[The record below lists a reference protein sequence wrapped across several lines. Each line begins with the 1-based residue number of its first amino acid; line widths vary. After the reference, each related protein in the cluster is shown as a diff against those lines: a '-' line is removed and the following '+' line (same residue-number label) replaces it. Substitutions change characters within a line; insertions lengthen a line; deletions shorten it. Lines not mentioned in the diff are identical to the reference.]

1 MTRKPFEQFDPTD
14 MTHPLYDPA
23 RDPSHP
29 FYEKDKT
36 EGKQRSDPPEE
47 DAYKVGPGRPPKE
60 HTWKKGCPSPW
71 PKGRPKKVP
80 SMKPDLKKALENALN
95 EKVDVK
101 KGEREVTLTKA
112 TLGIQ
117 QLVNQFA
124 KGDRHA
130 RRDVFQYAELLGVDL
145 QGKEIFAEALGASDQ
160 AIVDAFL
167 RRQQQQPSAAAPED
181 THIKAPADLL
191 DDDVARAEPGAT
203 PAAPPQPNKPA
214 KVAPEP
220 VLDENGKPLPVSDIR
235 YIRAMRERHL
245 AREKKNQEGG

>member
-1 MTRKPFEQFDPTD
+1 MTKNFDPTD
-14 MTHPLYDPA
+14 MSDPRYDPA
-23 RDPSHP
+23 RDPSSP
-29 FYEKDKT
+29 LYERDRA
-36 EGKQRSDPPEE
+36 EEQPDPDPSD
-47 DAYKVGPGRPPKE
+47 DSSYKVGPGRPPKQ
-60 HTWKKGCPSPW
+60 HTWQKGHPSPN
-71 PKGRPKKVP
+71 PKGRPRKVP
-80 SMKPDLKKALENALN
+80 SMKPDLKKALEAALN
-95 EKVDVK
+95 EKVKVK
-101 KGEREVTLTKA
+101 KGDKEVVLAKA
-112 TLGIQ
+112 IVGIQ
-117 QLVNQFA
+117 HLVNQFA

-203 PAAPPQPNKPA
+203 PAAPPQPNKPV

-220 VLDENGKPLPVSDIR
+220 VLDGNGKPLLVSDIR
-235 YIRAMRERHL
+235 HVRAMRERHL

>member
-1 MTRKPFEQFDPTD
+1 MTKNFDPTD
-14 MTHPLYDPA
+14 MSDPRYDPA
-23 RDPSHP
+23 RDPSSP
-29 FYEKDKT
+29 LYERDRA
-36 EGKQRSDPPEE
+36 EEQPDPDPSD
-47 DAYKVGPGRPPKE
+47 DSSYKVGPGRPPKQ
-60 HTWKKGCPSPW
+60 HTWQKGHPSPN
-71 PKGRPKKVP
+71 PKGRPRKVP
-80 SMKPDLKKALENALN
+80 SMKPDLKKALEAALN
-95 EKVDVK
+95 EKVKVK
-101 KGEREVTLTKA
+101 KGDKEVVLAKA
-112 TLGIQ
+112 IVGIQ
-117 QLVNQFA
+117 HLVNQFA

-235 YIRAMRERHL
+235 HVRAMRERHL

>member
-14 MTHPLYDPA
+14 MSHPRYDPA
-23 RDPSHP
+23 KDPSHP

-36 EGKQRSDPPEE
+36 EGMQRSDPPEE
-47 DAYKVGPGRPPKE
+47 SAYKVGPGRPPKE
-60 HTWKKGCPSPW
+60 HMWKKGGPSPW

-130 RRDVFQYAELLGVDL
+130 RRDFFEYAAMLGVDL
-145 QGKEIFAEALGASDQ
+145 QAKELIAEALGANDQ

-167 RRQQQQPSAAAPED
+167 RRQEQPSVPAPAD
-181 THIKAPADLL
+181 THVKAPPDLL
-191 DDDVARAEPGAT
+191 DDDAAKTEAVAT
-203 PAAPPQPNKPA
+203 SAAPPQPDKPA
-214 KVAPEP
+214 KPAPEQ
-220 VLDENGKPLPVSDIR
+220 VLDENGKPLPVSDIK
-235 YIRAMRERHL
+235 YVRATRERYL
-245 AREKKNQEGG
+245 AQQKKNQEGG

>member
-1 MTRKPFEQFDPTD
+1 MIQKPFEQFDPTD
-14 MTHPLYDPA
+14 TTHPLYDLA

-36 EGKQRSDPPEE
+36 DSEQRSDPPEE
-47 DAYKVGPGRPPKE
+47 NAYKVGPGRPPKE
-60 HTWKKGCPSPW
+60 HMWKKGCPSPW

-130 RRDVFQYAELLGVDL
+130 RRDLFQYAAMLGVDL
-145 QGKEIFAEALGASDQ
+145 QAKELIAEALGANDQ

-167 RRQQQQPSAAAPED
+167 QRERPSAPAPAD
-181 THIKAPADLL
+181 IHVKAPRDLL
-191 DDDVARAEPGAT
+191 DDDTAKTEPGAT
-203 PAAPPQPNKPA
+203 TALLQPNKPA
-214 KVAPEP
+214 KATLEP
-220 VLDENGKPLPVSDIR
+220 PLDENGKPLPITDRR
-235 YIRAMRERHL
+235 YIRAMRERDL
-245 AREKKNQEGG
+245 AQQKKNQEGG

>member
-1 MTRKPFEQFDPTD
+1 MTKNFDPTD
-14 MTHPLYDPA
+14 MSDPRYDPA
-23 RDPSHP
+23 RDPSSP
-29 FYEKDKT
+29 LYERDRA
-36 EGKQRSDPPEE
+36 EEQPDPDPSD
-47 DAYKVGPGRPPKE
+47 DSSYKVGPGRPPKQ
-60 HTWKKGCPSPW
+60 HTWKPGCPSPNR
-71 PKGRPKKVP
+71 KGRPRKVP
-80 SMKPDLKKALENALN
+80 SMKPDLKKALEAALN
-95 EKVDVK
+95 EKVKVK
-101 KGEREVTLTKA
+101 KGDKEVVLAKA
-112 TLGIQ
+112 IVGIQ
-117 QLVNQFA
+117 HLVNQFA

-145 QGKEIFAEALGASDQ
+145 LGKEIFAEALDASDQ

-167 RRQQQQPSAAAPED
+167 RRQQQPSAAAPED

-220 VLDENGKPLPVSDIR
+220 VLDENGKPLLVSDIR
-235 YIRAMRERHL
+235 HVRAMRERHL

>member
-1 MTRKPFEQFDPTD
+1 MSKKPFEQFDPTD

-36 EGKQRSDPPEE
+36 DGQQRSDPPG
-47 DAYKVGPGRPPKE
+47 DNAYKVGPGRPPRE
-60 HTWKKGCPSPW
+60 HMWKKGCPSPW

-80 SMKPDLKKALENALN
+80 PLNPDLKKALEAALN
-95 EKVDVK
+95 EKVKVK
-101 KGEREVTLTKA
+101 KGEREVTLAKA

-124 KGDRHA
+124 KGDRYA
-130 RRDVFQYAELLGVDL
+130 RRDLFHYSPVLGVDFQAEKL
-145 QGKEIFAEALGASDQ
+145 IAEALGANDQ

-167 RRQQQQPSAAAPED
+167 QRQRPSAPAPAD
-181 THIKAPADLL
+181 THVKAPPDLL
-191 DDDVARAEPGAT
+191 DDDAGKAEAVAT
-203 PAAPPQPNKPA
+203 SAAPPQPNKPA
-214 KVAPEP
+214 TAAPEP
-220 VLDENGKPLPVSDIR
+220 PLDENGKPLPVSDIR

>member
-23 RDPSHP
+23 RDPNHP
-29 FYEKDKT
+29 FYEKDET
-36 EGKQRSDPPEE
+36 GGQQRSDPPEE
-47 DAYKVGPGRPPKE
+47 NAYKVGPGHPPKE
-60 HTWKKGCPSPW
+60 HMWKKGCPSPW

-80 SMKPDLKKALENALN
+80 SMKPDLKKALEIALN

-124 KGDRHA
+124 KGDRYA
-130 RRDVFQYAELLGVDL
+130 RRDLFQYADTLGVDL
-145 QGKEIFAEALGASDQ
+145 QAKELIAEALGANDQ

-167 RRQQQQPSAAAPED
+167 QRQRPSAPAPAD
-181 THIKAPADLL
+181 IHVKAPPDLL
-191 DDDVARAEPGAT
+191 DDDTAKAEPGTAT
-203 PAAPPQPNKPA
+203 ALLQPNKPA
-214 KVAPEP
+214 KATFEP
-220 VLDENGKPLPVSDIR
+220 PLDENGKQLPITDRRFIQAR
-235 YIRAMRERHL
+235 REHDL
-245 AREKKNQEGG
+245 AQQKQNQDGE

>member
-14 MTHPLYDPA
+14 TTHPLYDPA

-36 EGKQRSDPPEE
+36 EGEQRSEN
-47 DAYKVGPGRPPKE
+47 AYKVGPGRPPKE
-60 HTWKKGCPSPW
+60 HMWKKGCPSPW

-95 EKVDVK
+95 EKVAVK
-101 KGEREVTLTKA
+101 KGERDVTLTKA

-130 RRDVFQYAELLGVDL
+130 RRDLFQYAATLGVDL
-145 QGKEIFAEALGASDQ
+145 QATELIAEALGANDQ

-167 RRQQQQPSAAAPED
+167 QRQRSSTAAPAD
-181 THIKAPADLL
+181 IHVKAPPDLL
-191 DDDVARAEPGAT
+191 DDDTAKTEPGAT
-203 PAAPPQPNKPA
+203 TASLQPAKPA
-214 KVAPEP
+214 KAKPEP
-220 VLDENGKPLPVSDIR
+220 PLDENGKPLPITDRR
-235 YIRAMRERHL
+235 YIQAMREHHL
-245 AREKKNQEGG
+245 AQQKNNQGGE

>member
-14 MTHPLYDPA
+14 TTHPLYDPA

-36 EGKQRSDPPEE
+36 DSEQRSDPPEE
-47 DAYKVGPGRPPKE
+47 NAYKVGPGRPPKE
-60 HTWKKGCPSPW
+60 HMWKKGCPSPW
-71 PKGRPKKVP
+71 PMGRPKKVP
-80 SMKPDLKKALENALN
+80 SMNPDLKKALEAALN
-95 EKVDVK
+95 EKVKVK
-101 KGEREVTLTKA
+101 KGDKEVVLAKA
-112 TLGIQ
+112 IVGIQ
-117 QLVNQFA
+117 HLVNQFA

-145 QGKEIFAEALGASDQ
+145 QGKELVAEMLGASDQ

-167 RRQQQQPSAAAPED
+167 RRQQQQPSAAAPD
-181 THIKAPADLL
+181 DAHVKAPADLL

-235 YIRAMRERHL
+235 HVRAMRDRRL
-245 AREKKNQEGG
+245 AQQKKDQEGG

>member
-1 MTRKPFEQFDPTD
+1 MSKFEQFDPTD
-14 MTHPLYDPA
+14 TTHPLYDPA

-36 EGKQRSDPPEE
+36 DGERRSDPPEE
-47 DAYKVGPGRPPKE
+47 NAYKVGPGRPPKE
-60 HTWKKGCPSPW
+60 HMWKKGCPSPW
-71 PKGRPKKVP
+71 PKGRPRKVP
-80 SMKPDLKKALENALN
+80 PMRPDLKKALENALN

-130 RRDVFQYAELLGVDL
+130 RRDLFQYAAMLGVDL
-145 QGKEIFAEALGASDQ
+145 QAKELIAEALGTNDQ

-167 RRQQQQPSAAAPED
+167 QRQRPSAPAPAD
-181 THIKAPADLL
+181 IHVKAPPDLL
-191 DDDVARAEPGAT
+191 DDDIPKAEPNTTTAS
-203 PAAPPQPNKPA
+203 PQPNKPPTA
-214 KVAPEP
+214 APEP
-220 VLDENGKPLPVSDIR
+220 PLDENGKPLPNTDRR
-235 YIRAMRERHL
+235 YIQAMRERQL
-245 AREKKNQEGG
+245 EQQKQNQDDE

>member
-29 FYEKDKT
+29 FYEKDKADG
-36 EGKQRSDPPEE
+36 EQRSDPPEE
-47 DAYKVGPGRPPKE
+47 NAYKVGLGRPPKE
-60 HTWKKGCPSPW
+60 HMWKKGCPSPW

-80 SMKPDLKKALENALN
+80 SMKLDLKKALENALN

-101 KGEREVTLTKA
+101 KGEREVTLAKA

-130 RRDVFQYAELLGVDL
+130 RRDLFHYAPMLGVDL
-145 QGKEIFAEALGASDQ
+145 PAKELIAEALGPNDQ

-167 RRQQQQPSAAAPED
+167 QRQRPSAPAPAD
-181 THIKAPADLL
+181 IHVKAPPDLL
-191 DDDVARAEPGAT
+191 DDDIAK
-203 PAAPPQPNKPA
+203 AAPNATTASPQPNKPA
-214 KVAPEP
+214 TAAPEP
-220 VLDENGKPLPVSDIR
+220 PLDENGKPLPITDRR
-235 YIRAMRERHL
+235 YIQAMREHHL
-245 AREKKNQEGG
+245 AQQKNNQDGE